1 MMSNEHG
8 KPERATGAQGAGES
22 ADGVS
27 RNGGHG
33 YSALTGGT
41 APAADESWNGAGGYT
56 APAGGSSAPGG
67 FSASSQTREYET
79 LPGQAGAGPGEPSF
93 GQAGFGGTG
102 SGGTGSGGP
111 EWPPQPADGQGAD
124 DHAAAAEEEEEQPA
138 KKSRRASGWRELP
151 ILIVV
156 ALTIALVIKT
166 FVVQPFFIPSSSM
179 EDTLLIG
186 DKVLV
191 NKLVYHF
198 RSIQPGDIIVFNGD
212 GSWNPNPTS
221 ATSNSNFLARAY
233 DDTLGKLFHSIA
245 GLFGTPVGQ
254 TDYIKRVIG
263 TPGDHVVCCNAQ
275 GLVTVNGVP
284 LHEASYLFPGAAPSQ
299 IKFNIVVPPGRLW
312 VMGDN
317 RSVSDDSRLRMSDP
331 GQGTIP
337 ENKVIGRAFVIVW
350 PPSRWRILDIPAT
363 FNQPGISRPGSAQ
376 AGSAAAD
383 RAVTQLLGA
392 RVAPEPSYLPLG
404 AGVVGALPLTWL
416 QIRIRRRVRN
426 RLRRRQGKRGPRGS
440 SSAGRPGGGSSAG
453 RPGGGSSAGRP
464 GGGPS
469 AGRPRRGPRISG
481 RVRPER
487 DRLRRLGPHRHS

>member
-41 APAADESWNGAGGYT
+41 APAADESWTGAGGYS
-56 APAGGSSAPGG
+56 AAAGGISAPGG

-79 LPGQAGAGPGEPSF
+79 LPGQTGAGPGEPGF
-93 GQAGFGGTG
+93 GQAG
-102 SGGTGSGGP
+102 SGGTGSGGSGSGGTGAGGP
-111 EWPPQPADGQGAD
+111 GWPSQPQPGDDQEAD
-124 DHAAAAEEEEEQPA
+124 DQAAAAANEEDQTT
-138 KKSRRASGWRELP
+138 KKSRRVSGWRELP

-221 ATSNSNFLARAY
+221 TASNSSFLARAY

-263 TPGDHVVCCNAQ
+263 TPGDHVVCCNAK

-284 LHEASYLFPGAAPSQ
+284 LHEESYLFPGAAPSQ

-350 PPSRWRILDIPAT
+350 PPSRWRILGIPST
-363 FNQPGISRPGSAQ
+363 FNQPGISRPSSAQ
-376 AGSAAAD
+376 AGPAATD

-392 RVAPEPSYLPLG
+392 KVAPEPSYLPLG

-416 QIRIRRRVRN
+416 QIRLRRRVRN
-426 RLRRRQGKRGPRGS
+426 RLRRRSGKRRPAAGP
-440 SSAGRPGGGSSAG
+440 SASRSPGGPA
-453 RPGGGSSAGRP
+453 
-464 GGGPS
+464 

-487 DRLRRLGPHRHS
+487 DRLRRPGLHRHS

>member
-1 MMSNEHG
+1 MTSNEHG
-8 KPERATGAQGAGES
+8 KPERATGAQGAGEA

-33 YSALTGGT
+33 YSALTGG
-41 APAADESWNGAGGYT
+41 AAHAADEPRTGAGGYS
-56 APAGGSSAPGG
+56 AAAGGLASPGG
-67 FSASSQTREYET
+67 FAASSQTREYET
-79 LPGQAGAGPGEPSF
+79 LPGPAGAGP
-93 GQAGFGGTG
+93 AG
-102 SGGTGSGGP
+102 SGPAGSGPADSGLAGAGQEGP
-111 EWPPQPADGQGAD
+111 GSPGPGGPGGPGWPPQPGDDRSAD
-124 DHAAAAEEEEEQPA
+124 DQAAAAEDEQAP
-138 KKSRRASGWRELP
+138 KKSRRMSGWRELP

-198 RSIQPGDIIVFNGD
+198 RSIQPGDVIVFNGD
-212 GSWNPNPTS
+212 GSWNPNPS
-221 ATSNSNFLARAY
+221 ATASNSNFIARAY

-284 LHEASYLFPGAAPSQ
+284 LHEQSYLFPGAQPSQ

-317 RSVSDDSRLRMSDP
+317 RSVSDDSRLRQSDV
-331 GQGTIP
+331 GHGTIP

-350 PPSRWRILDIPAT
+350 PPSRWRILSIPST
-363 FNQPGISRPGSAQ
+363 FNQPGISRPAAAQ

-383 RAVTQLLGA
+383 RAPAQLLGA
-392 RVAPEPSYLPLG
+392 RVAPEPSYLPLA
-404 AGVVGALPLTWL
+404 AGVVGAVPLTWL
-416 QIRIRRRVRN
+416 QIGLRRRVRE
-426 RLRRRQGKRGPRGS
+426 RLRRRSGKR
-440 SSAGRPGGGSSAG
+440 RPGK
-453 RPGGGSSAGRP
+453 RRP
-464 GGGPS
+464 GGGPAARP
-469 AGRPRRGPRISG
+469 AGSPAARRTGRGPRISG
-481 RVRPER
+481 RVRPGR